1 MYVGL
6 VLLLE
11 DEAPALALADDVLI
25 DVDVTTLLTLTLM
38 LGAKVM
44 ST

>member
-6 VLLLE
+6 VLLEE
-11 DEAPALALADDVLI
+11 DDAPALALADDVLM
-25 DVDVTTLLTLTLM
+25 DVDVTTLLTWTLM
-38 LGAKVM
+38 FGAKVM